1 MMIRFTAHCARD
13 HDRVDFTDPKAFEAH
28 CTTVH
33 KARKIGRPGIANPN
47 PIPWK
52 APKAPATTEKL
63 TAVLVKAEAGDYTP
77 KRGRWQEHLEAGW
90 HTDEI
95 VSTTDL
101 EPGDVFVAA
110 EATGVRYTVLET
122 DPEKGW
128 HLEMVGSHAQAG
140 SAKRGWLRELKL
152 WSGVLETVIRLERA
166 A

>member
-33 KARKIGRPGIANPN
+33 KARKIGRPGIAN

-90 HTDEI
+90 HTDER
-95 VSTTDL
+95 VTPDRL
-101 EPGDVFVAA
+101 EAGDRFRLHRSEYLA
-110 EATGVRYTVLET
+110 LET
-122 DPEKGW
+122 DPVQGVRVQLAGDESKVRW
-128 HLEMVGSHAQAG
+128 ISLESLAEQVAKLSGGDTVTVVG
-140 SAKRGWLRELKL
+140 
-152 WSGVLETVIRLERA
+152 RA